1 LKPNDSG
8 NHVNEASTNAVEL
21 LMRPRSI
28 AVIGVSSRPRTAG
41 RTVLANIDLNEFAGQ
56 VHVVGRGGGEVE
68 GHALLEEID
77 DLPQG
82 VDLAVLTLP
91 APAVKEALEACA
103 RRKVGAVTVFASG
116 FAEAGE
122 RAAQDE
128 LVAIARNAGMALLG
142 PNCLGYTNLVDG
154 LPIGFAHIRRVAR
167 LAEAPGKPAV
177 AMVSQSGG
185 LLAFTSI
192 ALSARGLPMSY
203 TVSTGNEAGIGIADF
218 VDFFADDAATHV
230 IALYLEEVR
239 DPPAFLA
246 AAARARAAGKPLV
259 MIHPGRGAK
268 GRAAVQSHTGAL
280 AGDYDTMRVT
290 LERAGIVL
298 VDTME
303 AFVDVVEILA
313 QYPRPPVAGPGILT
327 FSGGFCAIAHD
338 YFEDMGLE
346 IPALTAATADALRLQ
361 LPAFIPPSNPL
372 DLGTQAM
379 WQPELTG
386 IGAGALAGDDAVGSL
401 IVAINSGTPQSL
413 KAYGPHFI
421 AALKGRDKP
430 AILAFSTPNLDPEF
444 VTSVRDSG
452 LVLSQSI
459 EGSMRAIATLTH
471 FGRAMQRAAPA
482 AAPKKFDGLPPLG
495 AGTQPEWLGKR
506 LLAALGIAVPEGGLA
521 RDADEAEAIAAR
533 VGYPVA
539 LKAQA
544 GALSHKTEAGG
555 VALNIPDALALRAAW
570 DTVVANVARDT
581 PGLALDGL
589 LVERMAPKG
598 LELMIGARRDPKWG
612 PVLLV
617 GLGGIWVEA
626 LGDVRIMAPDLAE
639 ADIVAELHRLRSA
652 KLLQGFRGQPA
663 VDVAAVARTA
673 ALIGPADADR
683 AAHLGNRSQP
693 RVRPSGG
700 RGADGSRRA
709 DRDHGLTR
717 RTMLLAA
724 H

>member
-1 LKPNDSG
+1 M
-8 NHVNEASTNAVEL
+8 TAVEL

-28 AVIGVSSRPRTAG
+28 AVVGVSSRPRTAG
-41 RTVLANIDLNEFAGQ
+41 RTVLANLDLNAFAGD

-77 DLPQG
+77 DLPVG

-91 APAVKEALEACA
+91 ASAVKEALHACV
-103 RRKVGAVTVFASG
+103 RRGVRTVTVFASG

-128 LVAIARNAGMALLG
+128 LVAIAQEAGMALLG

-167 LAEAPGKPAV
+167 LDAASGKPAV
-177 AMVSQSGG
+177 AMASQSGG

-192 ALSARGLPMSY
+192 ALAARGLAMSY

-218 VDFFADDAATHV
+218 VNFFADDAATSV

-259 MIHPGRGAK
+259 MIHPGRGAR

-280 AGDYDTMRVT
+280 AGDYESMRVT
-290 LERAGIVL
+290 LERAGVVL
-298 VDTME
+298 VETME

-313 QYPRPPVAGPGILT
+313 CYPRPPVAGPGILT

-338 YFEDMGLE
+338 VFEDLGLE
-346 IPALTAATADALRLQ
+346 LPALTAQTVAALAPQ

-413 KAYGPHFI
+413 QAYGPHFI
-421 AALKGRDKP
+421 AALQGQDKP
-430 AILAFSTPNLDPEF
+430 AILAFSTPNLDPDF
-444 VTSVRDSG
+444 VASIRDSG
-452 LVLSQSI
+452 LVMSQSI

-471 FGRAMQRAAPA
+471 FGRAMRRERPSAAPPA
-482 AAPKKFDGLPPLG
+482 FDALPALG
-495 AGTQPEWLGKR
+495 AGAQPEWRGKQ
-506 LLAALGIAVPEGGLA
+506 LLAAMGIRVPEGGLA
-521 RDADEAEAIAAR
+521 RDAAEAEAIAAR

-544 GALSHKTEAGG
+544 GALAHKTEAGG
-555 VALNIPDALALRAAW
+555 VALNIADAAALRAAW
-570 DTVVANVARDT
+570 ETVTANVERAT
-581 PGLALDGL
+581 PGLALDGI

-626 LGDVRIMAPDLAE
+626 LGDVRILPPDLAE
-639 ADIVAELHRLRSA
+639 ADIVAELLRLRSA
-652 KLLQGFRGQPA
+652 KLLGGFRGQPA
-663 VDVAAVARTA
+663 VDVAAVARTVA
-673 ALIGPADADR
+673 LVGRLMLTEPRIAEIDLNPVFVHPAGEGLTAVDALIVTTD
-683 AAHLGNRSQP
+683 
-693 RVRPSGG
+693 
-700 RGADGSRRA
+700 
-709 DRDHGLTR
+709 
-717 RTMLLAA
+717 
-724 H
+724 